1 MKKYLRKLRKT
12 GLRAKILFSNGL
24 FLLLLISCTRKSVN
38 SQTNLQ
44 TIALPFP
51 LELKHEL
58 SIFLDVSQFLPDKI
72 VCDIKGN
79 IFISGNKRRLF
90 YLEDNLEISEINIEE
105 IYPCEIVDIGT
116 DGFDIFLLDR
126 MNRKLWTVKRESVLE
141 NGFPLEERP
150 LFFSV
155 SEKGLFTVIYTN
167 RREFSIFSRT
177 EKRFSGFQ
185 IEEAAMEGD
194 RGSLL
199 FMKDNIYFANNKGDR
214 VELFYLYNPG
224 ERQHIDV
231 ESPTSLALDTWNN
244 LFIASNEGLVCI
256 PKNNTGKIL
265 LSNEILDS
273 QIAISKEKIYILNP
287 EGKKIDVYKIVY
299 TSFNSNIPRGE

>member
-58 SIFLDVSQFLPDKI
+58 SIFIDVSQFLPDKI

-90 YLEDNLEISEINIEE
+90 HLEDDLEISEINIEA

-141 NGFPLEERP
+141 NGFSLEERP

-177 EKRFSGFQ
+177 EKRFGDFQ
-185 IEEAAMEGD
+185 LEEAAMEGD

-199 FMKDNIYFANNKGDR
+199 FIKDNIYFANNKRDR

-224 ERQHIDV
+224 ERQCINV
-231 ESPTSLALDTWNN
+231 ESPTSLALDIWKN

-287 EGKKIDVYKIVY
+287 EEKKIDVYKIVY